1 MDLSHTDFFVSVHSF
16 SHIGLALVA
25 WNNYFLK
32 GTGMD
37 NEMDVMRI
45 FLVGGFKYFFMFAPY
60 LGKWSQ
66 FDEHFFQWG
75 LKPPTSDVMRIFAL
89 LLHRISRKHPGLDS
103 VFFSGTWRAVGPTR
117 KATNWL
123 PKKDGFCNSTS
134 LFRLFWW
141 GLVCPLKQIF
151 HSKTARN
158 NWKTVEEGGVFK
170 LQFFSTPQK
179 KWEKKR

>member
-103 VFFSGTWRAVGPTR
+103 VFFLRNLACCWTDQKSHQLTAEKRRVLQLHFSVSAFLVRLSLPFETDIPQQNCQEQLKNRWRR
-117 KATNWL
+117 W
-123 PKKDGFCNSTS
+123 S
-134 LFRLFWW
+134 L
-141 GLVCPLKQIF
+141 
-151 HSKTARN
+151 
-158 NWKTVEEGGVFK
+158 
-170 LQFFSTPQK
+170 
-179 KWEKKR
+179 